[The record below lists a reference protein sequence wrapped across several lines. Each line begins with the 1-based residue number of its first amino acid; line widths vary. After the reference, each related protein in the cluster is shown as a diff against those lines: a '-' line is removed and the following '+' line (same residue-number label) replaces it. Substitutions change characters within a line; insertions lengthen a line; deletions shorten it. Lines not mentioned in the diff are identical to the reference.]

1 MLPVFSEQGERP
13 RHDWSTPKGA
23 LSKQS
28 VLATLAGSPHGSC
41 RCLQAGCTGKG
52 TCLKNTEK
60 VNSSGLSV
68 QVSRVNK
75 GGERPGVTLDVG
87 LQHAGHDGL
96 ISRRERPAGHG
107 GRGGLPGSSGA
118 SDGQPPKGWGT
129 GQSRRSEL
137 RCISHQGRKVLL
149 GLLQSYYVRCRD

>member
-1 MLPVFSEQGERP
+1 MLPVFEQEARP
-13 RHDWSTPKGA
+13 RRDRSTPKGA
-23 LSKQS
+23 LFKQS

-68 QVSRVNK
+68 PVLRVK
-75 GGERPGVTLDVG
+75 KGERPGVTLDVG
-87 LQHAGHDGL
+87 LQHAGHEGL
-96 ISRRERPAGHG
+96 ISRREKPAVGRG
-107 GRGGLPGSSGA
+107 GRGGPPGSSGA
-118 SDGQPPKGWGT
+118 SDGRPPNSWGT

-149 GLLQSYYVRCRD
+149 GLLQSLIT